1 MGKKN
6 PLLKYWKFNHQYR
19 KDKMKI
25 TIPDT
30 VLRNGEVVNIS
41 QDKEAEKK
49 PTIISDTIPMLIQD
63 ENGIWVKNPE
73 YREEGSE
80 VKATVYK
87 LNNN

>member
-1 MGKKN
+1 
-6 PLLKYWKFNHQYR
+6 
-19 KDKMKI
+19 MKL

-49 PTIISDTIPMLIQD
+49 PTIISDTVPLFIQD
-63 ENGIWVKNPE
+63 EKGIWVKNPN
-73 YREEGSE
+73 YVKEGSE

>member
-1 MGKKN
+1 
-6 PLLKYWKFNHQYR
+6 
-19 KDKMKI
+19 MKI

-41 QDKEAEKK
+41 DSSTIEKK
-49 PTIISDTIPMLIQD
+49 PTIISDTVPLFIQD
-63 ENGIWVKNPE
+63 ETGTWVKNPE
-73 YREEGSE
+73 HREEGSE